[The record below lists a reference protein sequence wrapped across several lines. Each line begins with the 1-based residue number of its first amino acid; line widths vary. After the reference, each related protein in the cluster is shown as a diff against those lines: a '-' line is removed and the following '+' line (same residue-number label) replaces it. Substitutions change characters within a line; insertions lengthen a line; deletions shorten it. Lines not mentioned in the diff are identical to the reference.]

1 MNKLKV
7 LDSKS
12 PFCSSRD
19 DNTETRYMTGDSQ
32 KLKMK
37 GKRKNREIK
46 EEWVRILIS
55 GYQTSDR
62 LSSSGNQSSERLST
76 EANVE
81 KDYCVSHSNYG

>member
-46 EEWVRILIS
+46 EE
-55 GYQTSDR
+55 
-62 LSSSGNQSSERLST
+62 
-76 EANVE
+76 
-81 KDYCVSHSNYG
+81 